1 METFQYCRQSLKL
14 QNDPI
19 KTRRCIFINSVIGT
33 VAIVLLGIVLMNL
46 KFTLSTSLL
55 LSIPLGIVS
64 FITIALQQYS
74 NRKYDTNKREKKYE
88 KILAELE
95 LVHPEMLA
103 EDRVKLAELKS
114 QAT

>member
-64 FITIALQQYS
+64 FISIALQQYI
-74 NRKYDTNKREKKYE
+74 NRRYETKKREKQYE
-88 KILAELE
+88 KILTELE
-95 LVHPEMLA
+95 LIHPEMSN
-103 EDRVKLAELKS
+103 EDRIKLAELKS